1 MAVRNDPQQL
11 GPLFVLVVVMAGALG
26 YWWLQLDEAGRLA
39 VLSRVARAEGPEL
52 AGRIPRGSMPM
63 QVWWMVRH
71 RGAQLEGMARLFL
84 LCTVMG
90 MAEGS
95 RKRDATPLA
104 GFGLGMFTLGRVML
118 AVSGRRGCSPTLAVP
133 VVMPFVGA
141 ACVLSAALG
150 WSSYLLMRGMP
161 RVS

>member
-11 GPLFVLVVVMAGALG
+11 GPLFVLVVVLAGVLG
-26 YWWLQLDEAGRLA
+26 YWWLQLDEAGRLG

-52 AGRIPRGSMPM
+52 AGRIPRDNMAL
-63 QVWWMVRH
+63 QVWWMARH

-84 LCTVMG
+84 LCTTLG

-95 RKRDATPLA
+95 RKRDVTPLS
-104 GFGLGMFTLGRVML
+104 GFGLGLFTLGRVVL
-118 AVSGRRGCSPTLAVP
+118 AVSVVGLVAYAAVP
-133 VVMPFVGA
+133 VVMPFVPV

-150 WSSYLLMRGMP
+150 WASYLLMRGMP

>member
-26 YWWLQLDEAGRLA
+26 YGWLQLGEAGRLA
-39 VLSRVARAEGPEL
+39 VLAQVARAEGPEL
-52 AGRIPRGSMPM
+52 AGRIPRDSMAL
-63 QVWWMVRH
+63 QVGWLARH

-84 LCTVMG
+84 LCTVLG
-90 MAEGS
+90 MVEGS

-104 GFGLGMFTLGRVML
+104 GFGLGLFTLGRVVL
-118 AVSGRRGCSPTLAVP
+118 ALSGVGVLAYTVVP
-133 VVMPFVGA
+133 VVMPFAAV
-141 ACVLSAALG
+141 ACVLSAGLG
-150 WSSYLLMRGMP
+150 AASYLLMRGMP

>member
-11 GPLFVLVVVMAGALG
+11 GPLFVLVIVMAGALG
-26 YWWLQLDEAGRLA
+26 YWWVQLDETGRLA
-39 VLSRVARAEGPEL
+39 VLARVARAEGPEL
-52 AGRIPRGSMPM
+52 AGRIPRDSMPLQM
-63 QVWWMVRH
+63 WWMARH

-84 LCTVMG
+84 LCTVLG
-90 MAEGS
+90 MVEGS

-104 GFGLGMFTLGRVML
+104 GFGLGLFTLGRVVL
-118 AVSGRRGCSPTLAVP
+118 AVSVVGVLAYLSIP
-133 VVMPFVGA
+133 VVMPFVAA

-150 WSSYLLMRGMP
+150 WATYLLMRGMP

>member
-11 GPLFVLVVVMAGALG
+11 GPLFVLVIVMAGALG
-26 YWWLQLDEAGRLA
+26 YWWVQLDETGRLA
-39 VLSRVARAEGPEL
+39 VLARVARAEGPEL
-52 AGRIPRGSMPM
+52 AGRIPRDSMPLQM
-63 QVWWMVRH
+63 WWMARH

-84 LCTVMG
+84 LCTVLG
-90 MAEGS
+90 MVEGS

-104 GFGLGMFTLGRVML
+104 GFGLGLFTLGRVVL
-118 AVSGRRGCSPTLAVP
+118 AVSLVGLLAYLSVP
-133 VVMPFVGA
+133 VVMPFVAA

-150 WSSYLLMRGMP
+150 WATYLLMRGMP

>member
-11 GPLFVLVVVMAGALG
+11 GPLFVLVVVMAAALG

-39 VLSRVARAEGPEL
+39 VLARVARAEGPEL
-52 AGRIPRGSMPM
+52 AGRIPRDSMPL
-63 QVWWMVRH
+63 QVWWMARH

-84 LCTVMG
+84 LCTVLG
-90 MAEGS
+90 MVEGS

-104 GFGLGMFTLGRVML
+104 GFGLGLFTLGRGVL
-118 AVSGRRGCSPTLAVP
+118 AVSVVGLLAYTAVP
-133 VVMPFVGA
+133 VVMPFVAA
-141 ACVLSAALG
+141 ACVLSAGLG
-150 WSSYLLMRGMP
+150 WASYLLMRGMP

>member
-11 GPLFVLVVVMAGALG
+11 GPLFVLVVLMAGALA
-26 YWWLQLDEAGRLA
+26 YWWLQLGETQRLA
-39 VLSRVARAEGPEL
+39 ILESVARAEGPEL
-52 AGRIPRGSMPM
+52 AGRIPRDNMAL
-63 QVWWMVRH
+63 QVWWLARH
-71 RGAQLEGMARLFL
+71 RGAQLEGMARLFV
-84 LCTVMG
+84 LCTVLG

-95 RKRDATPLA
+95 RKRDATPLS
-104 GFGLGMFTLGRVML
+104 GFGLGMFTLGRVAL
-118 AVSGRRGCSPTLAVP
+118 ALSVVGLLAYAAVP

-150 WSSYLLMRGMP
+150 WASYLLMRGMP

>member
-11 GPLFVLVVVMAGALG
+11 GPLFVLVIVMAGVLG
-26 YWWLQLDEAGRLA
+26 YWWVQLDETGRLA
-39 VLSRVARAEGPEL
+39 VLARVARAEGPEL
-52 AGRIPRGSMPM
+52 AGRIPRDSMPL
-63 QVWWMVRH
+63 QVWWMARH

-84 LCTVMG
+84 LCTVLG
-90 MAEGS
+90 MVEGS

-104 GFGLGMFTLGRVML
+104 GFGLGLFTLGRVVL
-118 AVSGRRGCSPTLAVP
+118 AVSVVGLLAYAVVP
-133 VVMPFVGA
+133 VVMPFVAA

-150 WSSYLLMRGMP
+150 WASYLLMRGMP

>member
-1 MAVRNDPQQL
+1 MAVLNDPQQL

-39 VLSRVARAEGPEL
+39 VLARVARAEGPEL
-52 AGRIPRGSMPM
+52 AGRIPRDSMSLHM
-63 QVWWMVRH
+63 WWMARH

-84 LCTVMG
+84 LCTVLG
-90 MAEGS
+90 MVEGS
-95 RKRDATPLA
+95 RKREATPLA
-104 GFGLGMFTLGRVML
+104 GFGLGLFTLGRVVL
-118 AVSGRRGCSPTLAVP
+118 AVSGVGVLAYLAVP
-133 VVMPFVGA
+133 VVMPFVAA

-150 WSSYLLMRGMP
+150 WASYLLMRGMP

>member
-11 GPLFVLVVVMAGALG
+11 GPLFVLVIVMAGALG
-26 YWWLQLDEAGRLA
+26 YWWVQLHETGRLA
-39 VLSRVARAEGPEL
+39 VLARVARAEGPKL
-52 AGRIPRGSMPM
+52 AGRIPRDSMPLQM
-63 QVWWMVRH
+63 WWMARH

-84 LCTVMG
+84 LCTVLG
-90 MAEGS
+90 MVEGS

-104 GFGLGMFTLGRVML
+104 GFGLGLFTLGRVVL
-118 AVSGRRGCSPTLAVP
+118 AVSVVGLLAYLSVP
-133 VVMPFVGA
+133 VVMPFVAA

-150 WSSYLLMRGMP
+150 WATYLLMRGMP

>member
-11 GPLFVLVVVMAGALG
+11 GPLFVLVIVMAGALG
-26 YWWLQLDEAGRLA
+26 YWWVQLDETGRLA
-39 VLSRVARAEGPEL
+39 VLARVARAEGPEL
-52 AGRIPRGSMPM
+52 AGRIPRDSMPLQM
-63 QVWWMVRH
+63 WWMAQH

-84 LCTVMG
+84 LCTVLG
-90 MAEGS
+90 MVEGS

-104 GFGLGMFTLGRVML
+104 GFGLGLFTLGRVVL
-118 AVSGRRGCSPTLAVP
+118 AVSVVGLLAYLSVP
-133 VVMPFVGA
+133 VVMPFVAA

-150 WSSYLLMRGMP
+150 WASYLLMRGMP